1 MLLPSAASPSRSAQ
15 GQSGPACRARSAMPA
30 VSGSA
35 TRLLNGA
42 GSPQPPRGGHRAE
55 PTSPPQAA
63 KAASPEGS
71 LGKMGQTLEN
81 CITVRGGIK
90 KRTASYLLAVQ
101 MYFAVFWGENLS
113 PASKSRKSAGRSAS
127 WKEAEPAN

>member
-42 GSPQPPRGGHRAE
+42 GSPQPPLGGHRAE

-81 CITVRGGIK
+81 CITVRGG
-90 KRTASYLLAVQ
+90 Y
-101 MYFAVFWGENLS
+101 
-113 PASKSRKSAGRSAS
+113 
-127 WKEAEPAN
+127 